1 MLQIGRRRRPFTYS
15 QLRSIDKRSKQTRWT
30 QLLLLF
36 SALSIYSR
44 LFGLFPFI
52 SAREIFFDFLWA
64 SSLFMSS
71 GGIRW
76 SLRSESLELKKKYR
90 TKLGSAARKKKTY
103 QASPTGELSGS
114 ATTQRIRPKK
124 KTKGNS
130 KVESLSAGKYW
141 NYTKRQ
147 SKMDIEQCTV
157 VHSLLPP
164 FITKTKQ
171 EEAMSSNFCCNLWS
185 IPKRN
190 ETETENGSETLK
202 II

>member
-124 KTKGNS
+124 KRKGIPKS
-130 KVESLSAGKYW
+130 KVFLQVNTEITRNDKVRWTSNNA
-141 NYTKRQ
+141 
-147 SKMDIEQCTV
+147 
-157 VHSLLPP
+157 LLY
-164 FITKTKQ
+164 IV
-171 EEAMSSNFCCNLWS
+171 FCRRS
-185 IPKRN
+185 
-190 ETETENGSETLK
+190 
-202 II
+202 

>member
-52 SAREIFFDFLWA
+52 SARENFFGL
-64 SSLFMSS
+64 SLGFQFVYVIGRDSVVATE
-71 GGIRW
+71 W
-76 SLRSESLELKKKYR
+76 KPWTKKKYR

-114 ATTQRIRPKK
+114 ATTQRIRPTKK
-124 KTKGNS
+124 KRKGIPKS
-130 KVESLSAGKYW
+130 KVFLQVNTEITRNDKVRWTSNNA
-141 NYTKRQ
+141 
-147 SKMDIEQCTV
+147 
-157 VHSLLPP
+157 LLY
-164 FITKTKQ
+164 IV
-171 EEAMSSNFCCNLWS
+171 FCRRS
-185 IPKRN
+185 
-190 ETETENGSETLK
+190 
-202 II
+202 